1 MLPVWHGEDGTG
13 WAWTNQALR
22 VPLSQT
28 CTTVVVAV
36 LVTGDSRAGDPGACH
51 GHPGRVCLACANSP
65 GAGPCHTT
73 HSYPS
78 WHGMAW
84 NSSLPL
90 AQPQKCQPKVIDCPF
105 GLCLR
110 RSLLHPCRGKAQRWL
125 CAPVTAVPSGH
136 GVFPAAPSCHRASP
150 RPWSTLAAVRDREQ
164 GHVPA
169 GTAGPQGT
177 PGAGR
182 LHRCRGRR
190 AATWGVPR
198 ARPELAKP
206 ARPAPGQPCGCRR
219 LPRARPGAMAGHRE
233 QGRERDAPRLGTASQ
248 RALCSRGWK
257 QVAVT
262 SCCQPV
268 GPGCDSE
275 GCHLGSSPAP
285 CTPQHRRCPPI
296 ASWPDP
302 APHFPRTGFGVCT
315 SGGTGSSPT
324 SIGVLCPWGPPAQHP
339 PSLAG

>member
-1 MLPVWHGEDGTG
+1 MALTGLSPCPCDCAQCCRTMLPVRHGEDGTG
-13 WAWTNQALR
+13 WAGTNQALR

-28 CTTVVVAV
+28 CTTGVVAV
-36 LVTGDSRAGDPGACH
+36 LVTGDSRAGDPSACH
-51 GHPGRVCLACANSP
+51 GHPGHVCLACANSP

-190 AATWGVPR
+190 GRAGVCH
-198 ARPELAKP
+198 A
-206 ARPAPGQPCGCRR
+206 PAPNWPS
-219 LPRARPGAMAGHRE
+219 RPGRPRGNPAGAGGFPER
-233 QGRERDAPRLGTASQ
+233 GRVP
-248 RALCSRGWK
+248 
-257 QVAVT
+257 
-262 SCCQPV
+262 
-268 GPGCDSE
+268 
-275 GCHLGSSPAP
+275 
-285 CTPQHRRCPPI
+285 
-296 ASWPDP
+296 WP
-302 APHFPRTGFGVCT
+302 
-315 SGGTGSSPT
+315 GTGSR
-324 SIGVLCPWGPPAQHP
+324 
-339 PSLAG
+339 AGSGMPRGWARLHSRHCAAGAGSRWQ